1 MRPNESFKYLR
12 AESRSHRTGDA
23 EVNLHRKPG
32 SAIPA
37 GNILREMLQ
46 WIPETLKEPFRSVLG
61 KAHPYGL
68 SASSRKR
75 LKEMPRYQETSVTL
89 FEHELV
95 LVDAASFLASH
106 EEIFEHQIYNFF
118 SATAAPVIIDAGANI
133 GLASI
138 YFHRAYPTSRITAI
152 ESDPA
157 IQIVLCKNLKSFGA
171 TNVEV
176 IHGAAWD
183 RHGDLRFSQDH
194 ADAGRLSDHGETIVP
209 GIRLRDLIEGQHIDL
224 LKMDI
229 EGAETRV
236 LADCE
241 GAIGGVQRMFVEYH
255 SIAGQPQNLSRLLS
269 VLERSGFHY
278 YIQHTGVH
286 SSHPLVKLKQEAGFD
301 LQLNIFATRRELL

>member
-1 MRPNESFKYLR
+1 M
-12 AESRSHRTGDA
+12 
-23 EVNLHRKPG
+23 NLHREPG
-32 SAIPA
+32 SAVPA
-37 GNILREMLQ
+37 ASPLRAMLQ
-46 WIPETLKEPFRSVLG
+46 WIPESVKEPFRTVLG

-68 SASSRKR
+68 SASLKKH
-75 LKEMPRYQETSVTL
+75 LKELPRYQQASVTL

-95 LVDAASFLASH
+95 IVDAASFLASH
-106 EEIFEHQIYNFF
+106 QEIFEHQIYNF
-118 SATAAPVIIDAGANI
+118 SPATSAPVIIDAGANI

-138 YFHRAYPTSRITAI
+138 YFHRANPASRITAI

-157 IQIVLCKNLKSFGA
+157 IYAVLCRNLKSFGA

-183 RHGDLRFSQDH
+183 RHEDLRFSQDH
-194 ADAGRLSDHGETIVP
+194 ADAGRISDHGETLVR

-236 LADCE
+236 LMDCE
-241 GAIGGVQRMFVEYH
+241 GAMGGVQRMFVEYH
-255 SIAGQPQNLSRLLS
+255 SFAGEPQSLAKLLS
-269 VLERSGFHY
+269 VLKRSGFHY

-286 SSHPLVKLKQEAGFD
+286 SPHPLVKLEQQAGFD
-301 LQLNIFATRRELL
+301 LQLNIFAVRRELL